1 MTNVLINGINGKM
14 GQEILKESTNFKNIK
29 IVAGIDQI
37 KGNNSIPVYN
47 NYKDIKET
55 IDLIID
61 FSLPEGTL
69 NILEYANNNNIPIVI
84 GTTGFNK
91 EQQNIIY
98 EYSKNIPIFQS
109 SNMSLEINIMCNIV
123 SKLAKQLSDSDI
135 EIVETHHRNKIDS
148 PSGTA
153 IMLADSIN
161 SSLNNEIN
169 YVYDRHSKKEKRSDK
184 EIGIHSIRGGT
195 EVGKHT
201 VLFLGNNETFEITHT
216 VNSRSIFAEGAL
228 KASLFLLKQK
238 PGFYN
243 MKDIIGG

>member
-201 VLFLGNNETFEITHT
+201 VLFLGNNESFEITHT